1 MTYSGTKEWISGRAG
16 VLAVPVGG
24 AAKLPLVIPGYPGTV
39 TGLKAAVQLVRD
51 LVVQSEE
58 AVAEVPVAVPD
69 LAVEEISVSWIITS
83 TGIRW

>member
-1 MTYSGTKEWISGRAG
+1 VKE
-16 VLAVPVGG
+16 
-24 AAKLPLVIPGYPGTV
+24 LVEYIARSLVDNPE
-39 TGLKAAVQLVRD
+39 AVQVRD

>member
-1 MTYSGTKEWISGRAG
+1 MTYSGMKEWISGRAG

-24 AAKLPLVIPGYPGTV
+24 AVKLPLVIPGYPGIV
-39 TGLKAAVQLVRD
+39 AGFKA
-51 LVVQSEE
+51 VVQSVRALAVQSGE

-83 TGIRW
+83 IGIR